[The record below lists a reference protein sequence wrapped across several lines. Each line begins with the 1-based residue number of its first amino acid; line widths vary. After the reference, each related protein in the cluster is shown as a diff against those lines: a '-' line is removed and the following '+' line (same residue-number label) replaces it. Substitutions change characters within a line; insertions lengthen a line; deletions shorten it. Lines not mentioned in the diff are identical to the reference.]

1 MKKYVIELT
10 EEDFVAAKRTL
21 FRSGARLFGAANRE
35 ADEVIAKEYREAS
48 KECTE
53 LWRMIRDAKPQN
65 ENNLV

>member
-35 ADEVIAKEYREAS
+35 ANEVIAKGHREAS

-65 ENNLV
+65 

>member
-21 FRSGARLFGAANRE
+21 FRSGARLFSAANRE

-48 KECTE
+48 KESKMRVH
-53 LWRMIRDAKPQN
+53 L
-65 ENNLV
+65 LSLFL

>member
-21 FRSGARLFGAANRE
+21 FKSGARLFGAANRE
-35 ADEVIAKEYREAS
+35 SDEVIAKAYREAS

-53 LWRMIRDAKPQN
+53 LWRMILDAKPQN
-65 ENNLV
+65 